1 MDPSDGWSTTSAF
14 PIRRWPGTVLGF
26 IASPTDLV
34 CWNVLCESGNMT
46 RQSESSLAN
55 DGRDCQETGLTSES
69 ASELVTK
76 SSISDSL
83 IHIKVWIEILLGL
96 CM

>member
-1 MDPSDGWSTTSAF
+1 
-14 PIRRWPGTVLGF
+14 
-26 IASPTDLV
+26 
-34 CWNVLCESGNMT
+34 MT